1 MKGEFMQRVTIKK
14 SILMVVSFCAALG
27 ALTVHAQPNAS
38 IDQLSWMTGNWAGQ
52 LGPNQLEE
60 NWIATEGGSI
70 AAMVRMTGGGST
82 SMFEMITIEE
92 SNGTLVLHIQ
102 QWDPGFE
109 PRTDAAQE
117 MILEEITA
125 NSVKFRAVSEGGMAT
140 LGYSHPDAES
150 FIIHVGRP
158 DGSTLDIPLAK
169 RSIW

>member
-1 MKGEFMQRVTIKK
+1 MLKK
-14 SILMVVSFCAALG
+14 SMGLLSGLVVAASITT
-27 ALTVHAQPNAS
+27 AAFAS
-38 IDQLSWMTGNWAGQ
+38 GPAATIDQLDWMTGNWAGQ

-70 AAMVRMTGGGST
+70 AAMVRMTGSGAT

-92 SNGTLVLHIQ
+92 VDGSLVLHIQ

-109 PRTDAAQE
+109 PRTESPQKME
-117 MILEEITA
+117 LEEITT
-125 NSVKFRAVSEGGMAT
+125 NSVKFRAVTEGGMSS

-158 DGSTLDIPLAK
+158 DGSTLDLPLQK
-169 RSIW
+169 RNIW

>member
-1 MKGEFMQRVTIKK
+1 MLKK
-14 SILMVVSFCAALG
+14 SMGLLSGLVVAASITTAAFAAG
-27 ALTVHAQPNAS
+27 PAAT
-38 IDQLSWMTGNWAGQ
+38 IDQLDWMTGNWAGQ

-70 AAMVRMTGGGST
+70 AAMVRMTGSGAT

-92 SNGTLVLHIQ
+92 VDGSLVLHIQ

-109 PRTDAAQE
+109 PRSESPQKME
-117 MILEEITA
+117 LEEITA
-125 NSVKFRAVSEGGMAT
+125 NSVKFRAVTEGGMSS

-158 DGSTLDIPLAK
+158 DGSTLDLPLQK
-169 RSIW
+169 RNIW